1 MRLFDRVRRFY
12 ALPFN
17 ATTDPDIA
25 RHYPRNFVVNISDMS
40 LWLFGSSFVSVSA
53 ILPVFARHLTPSPLI
68 IGLIPALTDAGWF
81 LPQLFLAPYV
91 ERLPR
96 KLPSVIVLGIIERL
110 PYFVLPFAALWLPTL
125 EPALAMTMFILLMAW
140 KALGSGLVAVPWQEL
155 MAKVIPV
162 ARRGGFFGLGHVF
175 GQLLGVGGSALA
187 TLLLARLPYP
197 RNFAWSFAIGLL
209 GIGGSLVFLLL
220 TREPE
225 RPSTLRPAQTQQ
237 PYLHRLREILRGN
250 ANFRAYLISRW
261 LAYFGGM
268 ATGFIAVA
276 AVERFQLPDSA
287 AGVYTG
293 ILYVA
298 GVIGYAVWGPLGD
311 RWGHKRVMERSAWL
325 WLLALGVA
333 IVAPAE
339 WAFYLVFALSGFASA
354 GGVLSDLNIAME
366 FGPEAER
373 PTYVGLIRTITGPAL
388 FIAPLLGGSLAQA
401 WGYPTMFAVSL
412 VFAMAGLALL
422 HWQVREP
429 RHTLIAAPE
438 PTV

>member
-1 MRLFDRVRRFY
+1 MRLLDRLRRFY
-12 ALPFN
+12 ALPPN
-17 ATTDPDIA
+17 ATTDPEIA
-25 RHYPRNFVVNISDMS
+25 RHYPRNFVVNITDMS
-40 LWLFGSSFVSVSA
+40 LWLFGSSFVSLSA
-53 ILPVFARHLTPSPLI
+53 ILPVFARRLTPSPVV

-96 KLPSVIVLGIIERL
+96 KLPTVFVLGLVERL

-125 EPALAMTMFILLMAW
+125 SPSLAVAVFIGLMAW
-140 KALGSGLVAVPWQEL
+140 KAIGSGVVAVPWQEL

-162 ARRGGFFGLGHVF
+162 SRRGRFFGLGHVF

-187 TLLLARLPYP
+187 TILLAQLPYP
-197 RNFAWSFAIGLL
+197 HNFAWSFGVGTL
-209 GIGGSLVFLLL
+209 GIGGSMIFVML

-225 RPSTLRPAQTQQ
+225 RPPALRPAQTQQ
-237 PYLHRLREILRGN
+237 PYLQRLREILSHN
-250 ANFRAYLISRW
+250 ANFRAYLASRW

-268 ATGFIAVA
+268 ANGFFAVA
-276 AVERFQLPDSA
+276 AVERFGLPDSA

-298 GVIGYAVWGPLGD
+298 GVLGYAVWGPLGD
-311 RWGHKRVMERSAWL
+311 RWGNKRVMESAALL

-339 WAFYLVFALSGFASA
+339 WAYYLVFAVSGFANA

-373 PTYVGLIRTITGPAL
+373 PTYIGLARTITGPAL
-388 FIAPLLGGSLAQA
+388 FIAPLLGGGLAQA
-401 WGYPTMFAVSL
+401 WGYPAMFATSL
-412 VFAMAGLALL
+412 LFALAGLALL
-422 HWQVREP
+422 RWQVREP
-429 RHTLIAAPE
+429 RQALMVAPE
-438 PTV
+438 TTV

>member
-1 MRLFDRVRRFY
+1 MRLLHRLRHFY
-12 ALPFN
+12 ALPPN
-17 ATTDPDIA
+17 ATNDPDIA
-25 RHYPRNFVVNISDMS
+25 RHYSRNFVVNVSDMS
-40 LWLFGSSFVSVSA
+40 LWLFGSSFVSISA
-53 ILPVFARHLTPSPLI
+53 ILPVFARHLTSSPLI

-91 ERLPR
+91 ERQPR
-96 KLPSVIVLGIIERL
+96 KMPSVIVLGLIERI
-110 PYFVLPFAALWLPTL
+110 PYFVLPLAALWLPTL
-125 EPALAMTMFILLMAW
+125 EPSLAVTMFIALMAW
-140 KALGSGLVAVPWQEL
+140 KALGSGLVATPWQEL

-162 ARRGGFFGLGHVF
+162 ARRGRFFGLGHVF

-197 RNFAWSFAIGLL
+197 QNFAWSFGVGIL
-209 GIGGSLVFLLL
+209 GIGGSMGFLLL

-225 RPSTLRPAQTQQ
+225 RPPALRPAQTPE

-261 LAYFGGM
+261 LAYFGSM

-276 AVERFQLPDSA
+276 AVERFHLPDSA

-293 ILYVA
+293 ILYIA
-298 GVIGYAVWGPLGD
+298 GVVGYAVWGPLSD
-311 RWGHKRVMERSAWL
+311 RWGNKRVMESSALL

-339 WAFYLVFALSGFASA
+339 WAFYLVFALNGFASA
-354 GGVLSDLNIAME
+354 GGVLADLNIAME

-373 PTYVGLIRTITGPAL
+373 PTYIGLTRTITGPAL

-401 WGYPTMFAVSL
+401 WGYPMMFAVSL
-412 VFAMAGLALL
+412 AFALAGLVLL

-429 RHTLIAAPE
+429 RHTS
-438 PTV
+438 V